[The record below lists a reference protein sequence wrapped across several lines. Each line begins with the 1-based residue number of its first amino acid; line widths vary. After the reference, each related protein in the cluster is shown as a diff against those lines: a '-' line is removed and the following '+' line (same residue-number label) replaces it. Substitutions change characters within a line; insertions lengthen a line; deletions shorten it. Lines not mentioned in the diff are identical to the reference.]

1 MLKWFGFGNGVV
13 SEMLQFF
20 KNDVFKAKK
29 KISSAASDFCMLYWD
44 QCNKPIKW
52 FSSSL
57 MVPSLPF
64 LMLQSY
70 PNFWFYPSTW
80 CRPNVRPTC
89 ALSGIS
95 VENEG

>member
-13 SEMLQFF
+13 SGMLQFF
-20 KNDVFKAKK
+20 ENDVFKAEKK
-29 KISSAASDFCMLYWD
+29 NSSAASDFFMLYHVYWD
-44 QCNKPIKW
+44 QCTKPIKW

-70 PNFWFYPSTW
+70 PNFWFYPY
-80 CRPNVRPTC
+80 N
-89 ALSGIS
+89 
-95 VENEG
+95 ENWPIDRYFQ

>member
-13 SEMLQFF
+13 SGMLQFL

-29 KISSAASDFCMLYWD
+29 NSSAASDSFMLYWD
-44 QCNKPIKW
+44 QCTKPIKW
-52 FSSSL
+52 ISSSL

-70 PNFWFYPSTW
+70 PKFWFYPYS
-80 CRPNVRPTC
+80 R
-89 ALSGIS
+89 A
-95 VENEG
+95 